1 MVALLNAALAIFTAG
16 GFCAAVWAFRA
27 SRKAVGEATWWFLI
41 AFGLLAFSLVLRGLY
56 WDVLWSLLNHVSEA
70 RAAAWAKAT
79 GGTRVN
85 LLFGALNA
93 GSIFCILKCRL
104 CLIPDNER
112 TAYRW
117 WNAWMHP
124 TKFRLLPW
132 R

>member
-1 MVALLNAALAIFTAG
+1 MAALLTAALAIVTAIG
-16 GFCAAVWAFRA
+16 LCASVWAFRA
-27 SRKAVGEATWWFLI
+27 SRRTVGEATWWFLV
-41 AFGLLAFSLVLRGLY
+41 AFGLLALSLVMRGLY
-56 WDVLWSLLNHVSEA
+56 WDVFWTLLKYANS
-70 RAAAWAKAT
+70 AAADKWSEAT

-85 LLFGALNA
+85 PLFGALNA

-112 TAYRW
+112 PSYRW